1 VRAPPCLR
9 SAAEPRR
16 EEIRQTLPISAE
28 HLLVVEQD
36 SVEIEED
43 VHREVAEPRV
53 DLKRCGNGEIAK

>member
-1 VRAPPCLR
+1 M
-9 SAAEPRR
+9 
-16 EEIRQTLPISAE
+16 
-28 HLLVVEQD
+28 VEQD